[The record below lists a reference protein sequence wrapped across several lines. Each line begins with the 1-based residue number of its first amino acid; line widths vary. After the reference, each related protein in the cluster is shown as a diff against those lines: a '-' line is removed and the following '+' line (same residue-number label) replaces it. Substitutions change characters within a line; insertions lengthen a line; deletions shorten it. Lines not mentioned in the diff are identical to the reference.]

1 MRPKRKEQH
10 RGDQSPSGD
19 QSTGIEAAIDAAL
32 TFPTERIRA
41 SVDGIRRKRPSATPA
56 EVIKILEKRY
66 LLAVSASG
74 GAVGAAAALP
84 VIGTG
89 TALALTAGQV
99 ASFLGASS
107 LLALAV
113 ADVHGISTDDR
124 ARRRALLLTA
134 MLGDE
139 GPELLSQQV
148 GLSAVTWGRTL
159 LTRLPIATVKTV
171 NKALRGRIVKTSA
184 AKAGSLMLGRLLP
197 FGIGAAVGF
206 AGSRVIGNQM
216 IEGVR
221 AAFGPPPPTF
231 IREVNASFVI
241 NDPFHDAL
249 ALGSPDETSAP

>member
-1 MRPKRKEQH
+1 MRDPGETDAPQ
-10 RGDQSPSGD
+10 PSAEPR
-19 QSTGIEAAIDAAL
+19 GIEAAIDAAL
-32 TFPTERIRA
+32 AFPTERIRA
-41 SVDGIRRKRPSATPA
+41 HVDGIRRKRPDATPE
-56 EVIKILEKRY
+56 EVIRILEKRY

-139 GPELLSQQV
+139 GPELLSQQI
-148 GLSAVTWGRTL
+148 GLNAVTWGRTL
-159 LTRLPIATVKTV
+159 LTRLPLATVKAV
-171 NKALRGRIVKTSA
+171 NKTLRGRILKTSA
-184 AKAGSLMLGRLLP
+184 AKVGSMMLGRLLP
-197 FGIGAAVGF
+197 FGVGAAVGY
-206 AGSRVIGNQM
+206 AGSRVVGGQM

-221 AAFGPPPPTF
+221 AAFGEAPRTF
-231 IREVNASFVI
+231 VREVHASFVI
-241 NDPFHDAL
+241 DDEIHDAL
-249 ALGSPDETSAP
+249 GLDSPDNRSAP

>member
-1 MRPKRKEQH
+1 MRDK
-10 RGDQSPSGD
+10 GSTTPSGID
-19 QSTGIEAAIDAAL
+19 TNRLEQAIDTAL

-41 SVDGIRRKRPSATPA
+41 YVDGIRRKRPNATPA
-56 EVIKILEKRY
+56 EVIAILEKRY
-66 LLAVSASG
+66 LLAVSTSG

-89 TALALTAGQV
+89 TAFALTAGQV
-99 ASFLGASS
+99 AAFLGASS

-139 GPELLSQQV
+139 GPEMLGQQV

-159 LTRLPIATVKTV
+159 LTRLPLATVKTV
-171 NKALRGRIVKTSA
+171 NKTLRGRLVKTSA
-184 AKAGSLMLGRLLP
+184 AKAGSVMLGRMLP
-197 FGIGAAVGF
+197 FGIGAAVGY
-206 AGSRVIGNQM
+206 AGGRVVGKQM

-221 AAFGPPPPTF
+221 SAFGAPPPTF
-231 IREVNASFVI
+231 VREVNATFVVD
-241 NDPFHDAL
+241 DPFRDAL
-249 ALGSPDETSAP
+249 SLEPADERSDT

>member
-1 MRPKRKEQH
+1 MSRRSKKTADSGEEAKRLE
-10 RGDQSPSGD
+10 S
-19 QSTGIEAAIDAAL
+19 AIDSAL
-32 TFPTERIRA
+32 AFPTERIHA
-41 SVDGIRRKRPSATPA
+41 YVDGIRRKRPKATPA
-56 EVIKILEKRY
+56 EVVRILEKRY

-89 TALALTAGQV
+89 TALAITAGQV

-113 ADVHGISTDDR
+113 ADVHGISTDDS

-134 MLGDE
+134 LLGDE
-139 GPELLSQQV
+139 GPELLGQQI

-159 LTRLPIATVKTV
+159 LTRLPLATVKTV
-171 NKALRGRIVKTSA
+171 NKTLRGRLMKTSA
-184 AKAGSLMLGRLLP
+184 AKVGSVMLGRLLP

-206 AGSRVIGNQM
+206 AGSRVVGNQM

-221 AAFGPPPPTF
+221 SAFGPAPDRF
-231 IREVNASFVI
+231 VREVDATFVVE
-241 NDPFHDAL
+241 DAFDDAL
-249 ALGSPDETSAP
+249 RLDSPERRSAP